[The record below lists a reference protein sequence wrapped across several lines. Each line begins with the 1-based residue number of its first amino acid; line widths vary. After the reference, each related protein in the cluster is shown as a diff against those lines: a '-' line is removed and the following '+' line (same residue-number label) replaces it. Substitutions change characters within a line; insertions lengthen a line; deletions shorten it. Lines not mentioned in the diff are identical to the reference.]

1 MSHATPTYV
10 TVGER
15 ARVRVSPPC
24 YFSVPGNVPYCGY
37 TPVNKIDGEEIPFDE
52 FGKVLELVWQVFRAD
67 RASPEEKNKKKKT
80 ICFRHPVA
88 QKTPRSSKVW

>member
-24 YFSVPGNVPYCGY
+24 YFSVPGNVPYCGCC
-37 TPVNKIDGEEIPFDE
+37 TPVNKTDGEEIPFDE
-52 FGKVLELVWQVFRAD
+52 FGKVLEFHWQVFRAG
-67 RASPEEKNKKKKT
+67 RASPEEKNKKKENNL
-80 ICFRHPVA
+80 FSSSR
-88 QKTPRSSKVW
+88 RSQDAPTV